1 MIIKSIPTKSFD
13 ISYNSETRVFTLS
26 KKTGQ
31 TWHKVSLNT
40 DDVFGILD
48 LLADMKEMGIL
59 YEELGTEVFDF
70 AEYIL
75 EHRI

>member
-13 ISYNSETRVFTLS
+13 ISYNSDTTIFTLS

-48 LLADMKEMGIL
+48 LLADMKKMEIL

-70 AEYIL
+70 AEYVL
-75 EHRI
+75 EHRL